1 MKQEWIEWFAYKA
14 RRWLDRI
21 DRAHAP
27 KATGWSWTFEKGGI
41 QFNQENRGAKVWY
54 LDDSEYDRA
63 WNESQTI
70 HEDQSPVQI
79 FNAMG
84 VPPSVYGFSGLPDH
98 LTDDDRRQ
106 MLDHMVAQAKEAANR
121 DVYGMLRPPRAADSD
136 EPQWND
142 IESPHQ
148 HLTDEQIKEAA
159 KSQMRR
165 GHLESTGHDIADMID
180 DFAGEG
186 GLGMFQQIEATF
198 GGIAEGTADART
210 DHQIDKA
217 VGDIQSHAH
226 RVILSRDDD
235 GNPQL
240 DS

>member
-27 KATGWSWTFEKGGI
+27 KAMGWWWTFEKGGI
-41 QFNQENRGAKVWY
+41 QFNEEGRGSRVWY
-54 LDDSEYDRA
+54 LDDDEYQKA
-63 WNESQTI
+63 WDESKTNPYNPFL
-70 HEDQSPVQI
+70 PVEYSQEEEQDI
-79 FNAMG
+79 IRRM
-84 VPPSVYGFSGLPDH
+84 
-98 LTDDDRRQ
+98 TDPR
-106 MLDHMVAQAKEAANR
+106 NR
-121 DVYGMLRPPRAADSD
+121 DVVVPAQFV
-136 EPQWND
+136 ENETWND
-142 IESPHQ
+142 IESPHH
-148 HLTDEQIKEAA
+148 HLTDEELKEVAR
-159 KSQMRR
+159 SQARR
-165 GHLESTGHDIADMID
+165 AHMESTGHDIANMID
-180 DFAGEG
+180 DFAGDG
-186 GLGMFQQIEATF
+186 GLGMFQQIDATF

-235 GNPQL
+235 GNPKL

>member
-70 HEDQSPVQI
+70 HEDQSPVKI

-84 VPPSVYGFSGLPDH
+84 VPPALYGFGSLPPM
-98 LTDDDRRQ
+98 LTPEQ
-106 MLDHMVAQAKEAANR
+106 QTELIEEIVNAARKSATR
-121 DVYGMLRPPRAADSD
+121 DVYGLLRPNSAEIKVRP
-136 EPQWND
+136 
-142 IESPHQ
+142 
-148 HLTDEQIKEAA
+148 LTDEEGAELVKKEAI

-165 GHLESTGHDIADMID
+165 EHLESTGHDIADLID

-186 GLGMFQQIEATF
+186 GVGMFQQIEATF